1 MGRTGKMNCLTRAAC
16 VLLGG
21 VVMMMT
27 MMASDVSAKDSG
39 RVLIAYFSRAGEN
52 YNVGYLKVGN
62 TAVMAEYIHER
73 LPGSDIFKI
82 EPVVL
87 YPDKYDE
94 CTVVAKKEQRENARP
109 AVKTH
114 VADIR
119 KYDLIYIG
127 YPIWWGTMPQIMLTF
142 LEEYNLS
149 GKTIIPF
156 STNEGSGFGRS
167 VDDLKKACPKS
178 KIQDGLAVCGSDV
191 KKSQKEVNAW
201 IDKTM
206 KAVE

>member
-1 MGRTGKMNCLTRAAC
+1 VKKNRMKNAAY

-21 VVMMMT
+21 VVIMMT
-27 MMASDVSAKDSG
+27 MMTSDLSAKDSG
-39 RVLIAYFSRAGEN
+39 KVLITYFSRAGEN
-52 YNVGYLKVGN
+52 YNVGHLKVGN
-62 TAVMAEYIHER
+62 TEVMAGYIHER

-82 EPVVL
+82 EPVVS

-109 AVKTH
+109 AVRSH
-114 VADIR
+114 IADIN
-119 KYDLIYIG
+119 KYDVIYIG
-127 YPIWWGTMPQIMLTF
+127 YPIWWGTIPQIMLTF

-156 STNEGSGFGRS
+156 CTNEGSGFGSS
-167 VDDLKKACPKS
+167 VNDLKKDCPKS
-178 KIQDGLAVCGSDV
+178 KFLDGLAVRGSDV
-191 KKSQKEVNAW
+191 KKAQKEVNAW

>member
-1 MGRTGKMNCLTRAAC
+1 
-16 VLLGG
+16 
-21 VVMMMT
+21 MT

-52 YNVGYLKVGN
+52 YNVGHLKVGN
-62 TAVMAEYIHER
+62 TAVMAGYIHEQ
-73 LPGSDIFKI
+73 LPGSDIFEI
-82 EPVVL
+82 EPVVP

-94 CTVVAKKEQRENARP
+94 CTAVAKKEQSENARP

-114 VADIR
+114 IADVN
-119 KYDLIYIG
+119 KYDVIYIG

-142 LEEYNLS
+142 LDEYNLS

-156 STNEGSGFGRS
+156 CTNEGSGFGRS
-167 VDDLKKACPKS
+167 VNDLKKACPNS
-178 KIQDGLAVCGSDV
+178 KFLDGLAVRGSNV
-191 KKSQKEVNAW
+191 KKAQKEVNAW

>member
-1 MGRTGKMNCLTRAAC
+1 MQKNYLTRAAY

-21 VVMMMT
+21 VVIIMT

-52 YNVGYLKVGN
+52 YNVGHLKVGN
-62 TAVMAEYIHER
+62 TAVMAGYIHEQ
-73 LPGSDIFKI
+73 LPGSDIFEI
-82 EPVVL
+82 EPVVP

-94 CTVVAKKEQRENARP
+94 CTAVAKKEQSENARP

-114 VADIR
+114 IADVN
-119 KYDLIYIG
+119 KYDVIYIG

-142 LEEYNLS
+142 LDEYNLS

-156 STNEGSGFGRS
+156 CTNEGSGFGRS
-167 VDDLKKACPKS
+167 VNDLKKACPNS
-178 KIQDGLAVCGSDV
+178 KFLDGLAVRGSNV
-191 KKSQKEVNAW
+191 KKAQKEVNAW

>member
-1 MGRTGKMNCLTRAAC
+1 MKKNYLTRAAY

-21 VVMMMT
+21 VVIIMT

-52 YNVGYLKVGN
+52 YNVGHLKVGN
-62 TAVMAEYIHER
+62 TAVMAGYIHEQ
-73 LPGSDIFKI
+73 LPGPDIFEI
-82 EPVVL
+82 EPVVP

-94 CTVVAKKEQRENARP
+94 CTAVAKKEQSENARP

-114 VADIR
+114 IADVN
-119 KYDLIYIG
+119 KYDVIYIG

-142 LEEYNLS
+142 LDEYNLS

-156 STNEGSGFGRS
+156 CTNEGSGFGRS
-167 VDDLKKACPKS
+167 VNDLKKACPNS
-178 KIQDGLAVCGSDV
+178 KFLDGLAVRGSNV
-191 KKSQKEVNAW
+191 KKAQKEVNVW

>member
-1 MGRTGKMNCLTRAAC
+1 MKKNFMKKAAY

-21 VVMMMT
+21 VVMMM
-27 MMASDVSAKDSG
+27 SNVSAKDSG
-39 RVLIAYFSRAGEN
+39 KGLIAYFSRAGEN

-62 TAVMAEYIHER
+62 TAVMAGYIHER
-73 LPGSDIFKI
+73 LSGSDIFKI

-94 CTVVAKKEQRENARP
+94 CTEVAKKEQREHARP

-114 VADIR
+114 IADIN
-119 KYDLIYIG
+119 KYDVIYIG
-127 YPIWWGTMPQIMLTF
+127 YPIWWGTMPQIMFTF

-156 STNEGSGFGRS
+156 CTHEGSSFGSS
-167 VDDLKKACPKS
+167 VNDLKKKCPES
-178 KIQDGLAVCGSDV
+178 KFLDGLAVRGSDV
-191 KKSQKEVNAW
+191 KKAQKEVNAW

-206 KAVE
+206 KAVK

>member
-1 MGRTGKMNCLTRAAC
+1 MKKNFIKKAAY

-21 VVMMMT
+21 VVMMM
-27 MMASDVSAKDSG
+27 SNVSAKDSG
-39 RVLIAYFSRAGEN
+39 KVLIAYFSRAGEN

-62 TAVMAEYIHER
+62 TAVMAGYIHER
-73 LPGSDIFKI
+73 LSGSDIFKI
-82 EPVVL
+82 EPVVP

-94 CTVVAKKEQRENARP
+94 CTEVAKKEQRENARP

-114 VADIR
+114 IADIN
-119 KYDLIYIG
+119 KYDVIYIG
-127 YPIWWGTMPQIMLTF
+127 YPIWWGAMPQIMFTF

-156 STNEGSGFGRS
+156 CTHEGSTFGSS
-167 VDDLKKACPKS
+167 VNDLKKKCPES
-178 KIQDGLAVCGSDV
+178 KFLDGLAVRGSDV
-191 KKSQKEVNAW
+191 KKAQKEVNAW

-206 KAVE
+206 KAVK